1 MELVQCFVVHDL
13 RWCFVDEGCGVAF
26 TSDEVSV
33 VWTMNSSVRASLRAL
48 VENVFR

>member
-13 RWCFVDEGCGVAF
+13 RWCFVDEGYGVAF
-26 TSDEVSV
+26 TSDEVRVSV

-48 VENVFR
+48 VENV